1 MTMSWLRRLGY
12 VVGNSLAFVG
22 LGFVA
27 GALCGILTTAA
38 PTWLMALLG
47 AFPLS
52 LVGAPLFVVV
62 ALVGGA
68 VGAVLGPIFG
78 WVLMGRVQ
86 RWRSVFEPAAVGV
99 AAVWLSVL
107 LRVVRIL
114 PNANATDVTF
124 VAAVSGSV
132 LGPARLLYIKR
143 RQLTVS

>member
-1 MTMSWLRRLGY
+1 MSWLRRLGY

-27 GALCGILTTAA
+27 GALCGILSTAA

-68 VGAVLGPIFG
+68 SVRS
-78 WVLMGRVQ
+78 WGR
-86 RWRSVFEPAAVGV
+86 F
-99 AAVWLSVL
+99 
-107 LRVVRIL
+107 
-114 PNANATDVTF
+114 
-124 VAAVSGSV
+124 SG
-132 LGPARLLYIKR
+132 GC
-143 RQLTVS
+143 